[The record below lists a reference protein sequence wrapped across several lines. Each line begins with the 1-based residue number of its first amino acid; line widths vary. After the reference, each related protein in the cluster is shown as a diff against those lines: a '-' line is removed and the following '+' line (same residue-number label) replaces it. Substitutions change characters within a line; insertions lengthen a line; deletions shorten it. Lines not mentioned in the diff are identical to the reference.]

1 MKNTKTKKELKKEL
15 DDLIEQKNNNMKR
28 IQDEMKRSSGMSHGE
43 MKSLLHGVKVF
54 KTKINALEKKINDG
68 KN

>member
-15 DDLIEQKNNNMKR
+15 DDLIEQKDNNMKM

-43 MKSLLHGVKVF
+43 MKSLLHGVKV
-54 KTKINALEKKINDG
+54 
-68 KN
+68 